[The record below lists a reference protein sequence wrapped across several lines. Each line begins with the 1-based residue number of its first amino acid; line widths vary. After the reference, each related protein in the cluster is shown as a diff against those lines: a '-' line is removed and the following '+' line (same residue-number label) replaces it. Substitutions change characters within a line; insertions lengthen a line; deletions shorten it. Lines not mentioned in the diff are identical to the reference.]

1 MRGAVHLLVRGPN
14 ASKKRMNFGGKNLEQ
29 KPEKKLYGSVLLKAA
44 TILDTLAQEGGKSI
58 QELSNATAITPS
70 NLSKILETLIH
81 VGYVIRDQSKLYY
94 LGSKFM
100 KYNTQNIEVERLLA
114 VSKPYLEALRTELNE
129 TIHLSVLENQEVVYI
144 DKLEPQNQGIYMT
157 SKIGL
162 SRPLYSSG
170 MGKAI
175 LSTFSEAEIDAYLNQ
190 TPLVAFT
197 QNTIT
202 TAELLRADLAA
213 IRARGFSIDDEE
225 QEDGGYCVATTIEGQ
240 GRVIGAMSIS
250 FPKFRLSPD
259 YQQQVVAQLKA
270 TKARLENELN

>member
-1 MRGAVHLLVRGPN
+1 M
-14 ASKKRMNFGGKNLEQ
+14 EQ